1 MSLTPTQIAD
11 VKRTWAMCL
20 PIADTAADL
29 FYGRLF
35 ALDPRL
41 RPLFKPDMAEQKRQL
56 MAMLNSAVGLLDD
69 LPALVPVVQQLGR
82 RHVGYGVKEK
92 DYATVGQA
100 LLDTLERGL
109 AEAWTPTVEEA
120 WTAVYGVLS
129 QTMMKAA
136 R

>member
-1 MSLTPTQIAD
+1 MSLTPNQIAD

-20 PIADTAADL
+20 PIADTAAEV

-35 ALDPRL
+35 ALDPEL
-41 RPLFKPDMAEQKRQL
+41 RPLFKPDMKEQKRML
-56 MAMLNSAVGLLDD
+56 MSMLNSAVTMLDD
-69 LPALVPVVQQLGR
+69 LPRLVPVVQQLGK
-82 RHVGYGVKEK
+82 RHVGYGVTEK

-109 AEAWTPTVEEA
+109 AEAWTPPVKDA
-120 WTAVYGVLS
+120 WVAVYGVLS
-129 QTMMKAA
+129 KTMMTA